1 MRFVVVDL
9 ADQLLLFS
17 AIACRLGVVQGAEQV
32 VEFPGIRLLQEGI
45 ELFDQVRDRG
55 FLVHGLVGK
64 RAELGAQGCHHPSR
78 EVEVAAF
85 GGAEVFLDRDELLL
99 TDETVPAAQR
109 LSVLG
114 GVGIV
119 GGHVVAHDLGRVASD
134 VQTGMETVLSAH
146 TGSIF
151 RFDG

>member
-1 MRFVVVDL
+1 
-9 ADQLLLFS
+9 
-17 AIACRLGVVQGAEQV
+17 
-32 VEFPGIRLLQEGI
+32 
-45 ELFDQVRDRG
+45 
-55 FLVHGLVGK
+55 VHGLVGK

-99 TDETVPAAQR
+99 TD
-109 LSVLG
+109 